1 MLNFFSSN
9 IKIGDNTFSI
19 VTREELQKKM
29 DILLKANKPV
39 INNDYYVALK
49 EGENTKNTK
58 KTVEVLIIEVYRE
71 YIWSGETKIKLW
83 IPNVTQPGG
92 EIKMDELLKKYDVL
106 KIILPKGGK
115 SRKQKRGGRKSR
127 KNRRSRKSM

>member
-1 MLNFFSSN
+1 MSNFFSSN

-19 VTREELQKKM
+19 VSKEELKKKM
-29 DILLKANKPV
+29 NSLLQGDEPVVNK
-39 INNDYYVALK
+39 DYYVALK
-49 EGENTKNTK
+49 EGENKN
-58 KTVEVLIIEVYRE
+58 KTVEGLVIEAYRKF
-71 YIWSGETKIKLW
+71 IVMGEIKIKLW
-83 IPNVTQPGG
+83 IQNVTSPGG
-92 EIKMDELLKKYDVL
+92 EIDMKELLEKYNVL